1 MMQRKSSSLVRVE
14 AKATTCDCYRNMRK
28 TPIYQSVTDLVEPT
42 LKGSDIELVDV
53 EYKKTGKTWSLR
65 VFIDK
70 NQGVTVYDCQRLSR
84 EIEDLIEIH
93 ELIADHYVLEVSSPG
108 LDRPLKIESDFL
120 RIKGKKILVKTYS
133 PINNKKENVGTVIDC
148 VNGTL
153 FLEDKKDILKISLT
167 EIAQAKLIIKF

>member
-1 MMQRKSSSLVRVE
+1 
-14 AKATTCDCYRNMRK
+14 MRK
-28 TPIYQSVTDLVEPT
+28 NPIYQLVTDLIEPT
-42 LKGSDIELVDV
+42 LKGRDIELVDV
-53 EYKKTGKTWSLR
+53 EYKKSGKNWSLR

-93 ELIADHYVLEVSSPG
+93 ELIDDHYVLEVSSPG
-108 LDRPLKIESDFL
+108 LDRPLKKAADFL
-120 RIKGKKILVKTYS
+120 RNKGKRIQIKTYS
-133 PINNKKENVGTVIDC
+133 PINNKKKNAGTVIDF

-153 FLEDKKDILKISLT
+153 FLGDKKDILKISLT

>member
-1 MMQRKSSSLVRVE
+1 MG
-14 AKATTCDCYRNMRK
+14 K
-28 TPIYQSVTDLVEPT
+28 TSIYQSVADLIKPT
-42 LKGSDIELVDV
+42 LEGNGIELVDV
-53 EYKKTGKTWSLR
+53 EYKKTGKTWVLR

-70 NQGVTVYDCQRLSR
+70 NQGVTVYDCQELSR

-93 ELIADHYVLEVSSPG
+93 ELIDDHYVLEVSSPG
-108 LDRPLKIESDFL
+108 LDRPLKKDTDFL
-120 RIKGKKILVKTYS
+120 RNKGKRIQIKTYS
-133 PINNKKENVGTVIDC
+133 PINNKKENAGTVIDF

>member
-1 MMQRKSSSLVRVE
+1 MG
-14 AKATTCDCYRNMRK
+14 K
-28 TPIYQSVTDLVEPT
+28 TSVYQSVADLIKPT
-42 LKGSDIELVDV
+42 LEGNGIELVDV
-53 EYKKTGKTWSLR
+53 EYKKTGRIWVLR

-70 NQGVTVYDCQRLSR
+70 NQGVTVHDCQELSR

-93 ELIADHYVLEVSSPG
+93 ELIDDHYVLEVSSPG
-108 LDRPLKIESDFL
+108 LDRPLKKDTDFL
-120 RIKGKKILVKTYS
+120 RNKGKRIQIKTYS

-167 EIAQAKLIIKF
+167 EIAQAELIIKF

>member
-1 MMQRKSSSLVRVE
+1 MG
-14 AKATTCDCYRNMRK
+14 K
-28 TPIYQSVTDLVEPT
+28 TSIYQSVADLIKPT
-42 LKGSDIELVDV
+42 LEGSGIELVDV
-53 EYKKTGKTWSLR
+53 EYKKTGKTWVLR

-70 NQGVTVYDCQRLSR
+70 NQGVTVYDCQELSR

-93 ELIADHYVLEVSSPG
+93 ELIDDHYVLEVSSPG
-108 LDRPLKIESDFL
+108 LDRPLKKDTDFL
-120 RIKGKKILVKTYS
+120 RNKGKRIQIKTYS
-133 PINNKKENVGTVIDC
+133 PINNKKENVGTVIDF